1 MPDFAY
7 IARDSGGKRVA
18 GKLSAGS
25 RQEAITLLDQRA
37 LFPVEVAQD
46 EKGNRVWR
54 SKRVSKQRLA
64 SMYGQLGDLLRAGVP
79 LLKSLTILEKQSSHA
94 GLSAVLADVKSHVE
108 EGSTLA
114 ESFSRHPK
122 VFSEMAISMV
132 RAGGEG
138 GFLEEALDRVA
149 EFTEQQED
157 LKSRTLGAIA
167 YPLFLGVV
175 GTIVVTVLI
184 IFFVPTFATMFERL
198 RERGELPITTEWL
211 LWLSE
216 TLRSYG
222 WLILGGLVAL
232 GVFTKNGLATEEG
245 RRFIDRAKM
254 RIPMAGAIFL
264 NLAVARF
271 CRVLGTL
278 LKNGVPILKS
288 LDISSDAT
296 GNRILA
302 SAVRD
307 AAENISAGESL
318 AGPLGAS
325 GHFPTTVVEMIAVA
339 EEANQLD
346 TVLVTIAEGLERRT
360 WRQLELFVRLLE
372 PMMLLVLAGAV
383 LLVVMALLL
392 PVMKLSQTL

>member
-7 IARDSGGKRVA
+7 IARDSGGKKVA

-25 RQEAITLLDQRA
+25 RPEALSLLDQRA
-37 LFPVEVAQD
+37 LFPVEVKQE
-46 EKGNRVWR
+46 EKSGGLLR
-54 SKRVSKQRLA
+54 SKRVSAQKMA
-64 SMYGQLGDLLRAGVP
+64 AMYGQLGDLLRSGVP
-79 LLKSLTILEKQSSHA
+79 LLKSLSILEKQSSNP
-94 GLSAVLADVKSHVE
+94 GLAALLTDVRARVE
-108 EGSTLA
+108 EGATLA
-114 ESFSRHPK
+114 EAFARHPK
-122 VFSEMAISMV
+122 VVSEMAISMV

-138 GFLEEALDRVA
+138 GFLEEALDRVS

-167 YPLFLGVV
+167 YPAFLAVV
-175 GTIVVTVLI
+175 GCVVVTVLI
-184 IFFVPTFATMFERL
+184 VFFVPKFAGMFDRL
-198 RERGELPITTEWL
+198 RERGELPAATDWL
-211 LWLSE
+211 LSISDF
-216 TLRSYG
+216 LRYYG
-222 WLILGGLVAL
+222 WVILGLAGFG
-232 GVFTKNGLATEEG
+232 GVFAHNALKTEEG
-245 RRFIDRAKM
+245 KRFIDRVKI

-288 LDISSDAT
+288 LDISSDST
-296 GNRILA
+296 GNRVLS

-318 AGPLGAS
+318 AGPLASS

-346 TVLVTIAEGLERRT
+346 TVLITIAEGLERRT

-372 PMMLLVLAGAV
+372 PLMLLILAGVV
-383 LLVVMALLL
+383 LIVVMALLL
-392 PVMKLSQTL
+392 PVMKMSATM

>member
-7 IARDSGGKRVA
+7 IARDTGGKKIA
-18 GKLSAGS
+18 GRLTAGS
-25 RQEAITLLDQRA
+25 RPEALALLDQRA
-37 LFPVEVAQD
+37 LFPVEVKQED
-46 EKGNRVWR
+46 KKQGFMR
-54 SKRVSKQRLA
+54 SKRVSPQRMA
-64 SMYGQLGDLLRAGVP
+64 SMYGQLGDLLRSGVP
-79 LLKSLTILEKQSSHA
+79 LLKSLAVLEKQSSHA
-94 GLSAVLADVKSHVE
+94 GLSAVLSDVRAHVE

-114 ESFSRHPK
+114 EAFARHPK
-122 VFSEMAISMV
+122 VMSEMAISMV

-138 GFLEEALDRVA
+138 GFLEEALDRVS

-157 LKSRTLGAIA
+157 LKSRTMGALA
-167 YPLFLGVV
+167 YPLFLGFV
-175 GTIVVTVLI
+175 GTCVVTVLI
-184 IFFVPTFATMFERL
+184 VFFVPRFATMFDRL
-198 RERGELPITTEWL
+198 RERGELPAATDWL

-216 TLRSYG
+216 TLGTYG
-222 WLILGGLVAL
+222 WLMLGAAAFAGIFARNAL
-232 GVFTKNGLATEEG
+232 KTEEG
-245 RRFIDRAKM
+245 RRFVDRVKI
-254 RIPMAGAIFL
+254 RIPMAGSIFL

-296 GNRILA
+296 GNRVLS

-318 AGPLGAS
+318 AGPLASS
-325 GHFPTTVVEMIAVA
+325 GHFPMTVVEMIAVA

-346 TVLVTIAEGLERRT
+346 SVLITIAEGLERRT

-372 PMMLLVLAGAV
+372 PLMLLVLAGVV
-383 LLVVMALLL
+383 LVVVMALLL
-392 PVMKLSQTL
+392 PVMKMSQGL

>member
-25 RQEAITLLDQRA
+25 RPEALALLDQRA
-37 LFPVEVAQD
+37 LFPVEVKQD
-46 EKGNRVWR
+46 DKKQGVFR
-54 SKRVSKQRLA
+54 SKRVSPQRMA
-64 SMYGQLGDLLRAGVP
+64 GMYGQLGDLLRSGVP
-79 LLKSLTILEKQSSHA
+79 LLKSLSILEKQSSHA
-94 GLSAVLADVKSHVE
+94 GLSAVISDVRAHVE
-108 EGSTLA
+108 EGATLA
-114 ESFSRHPK
+114 EAFARHPK
-122 VFSEMAISMV
+122 VMSEMAISMV

-138 GFLEEALDRVA
+138 GFLEEALDRVS

-157 LKSRTLGAIA
+157 LKSRTMGALA
-167 YPLFLGVV
+167 YPLFLGFV
-175 GTIVVTVLI
+175 GTCVVTVLI
-184 IFFVPTFATMFERL
+184 VFFVPRFAAMFDRL
-198 RERGELPITTEWL
+198 RERGELPAATDWL
-211 LWLSE
+211 LWFSE
-216 TLRSYG
+216 TLGTYG
-222 WLILGGLVAL
+222 WFLVGAAAIGGIFARNAL
-232 GVFTKNGLATEEG
+232 KTEEG
-245 RRFIDRAKM
+245 RRFVDRVKI
-254 RIPMAGAIFL
+254 RIPMAGSIFL

-296 GNRILA
+296 GNRVLS

-318 AGPLGAS
+318 AGPLAAS
-325 GHFPTTVVEMIAVA
+325 GHFPMTVVEMIAVA

-346 TVLVTIAEGLERRT
+346 TVLITIAEGLERRT

-372 PMMLLVLAGAV
+372 PMMLLVLASVV
-383 LLVVMALLL
+383 LVVVMALLL
-392 PVMKLSQTL
+392 PVMKMSQGL